1 MTRIIEQLEVV
12 ETNATTFAPVTHG
25 GGDGRVCLGPATTE
39 RAGLMTPQMVAQ
51 LEALSGGMGAMQ
63 IQSAPGGVMIGGGE

>member
-1 MTRIIEQLEVV
+1 MTRIIEQPQI
-12 ETNATTFAPVTHG
+12 TATDATTFAPVTHG

-39 RAGLMTPQMVAQ
+39 RAGLMTPEMVAQ
-51 LEALSGGMGAMQ
+51 LEALAGGMGAMQ